1 MKILKF
7 GSCNIDLVYS
17 VKHIVQPGET
27 LAAEGM
33 ARFPGGK
40 GLNQAIAIARAGA
53 PVYMAGCVGE
63 DDDMLAPLLSDSG
76 VDLTYLR
83 TVKGPTG
90 HAIIQVDEGG
100 ENCIIIFPGA
110 NGAVSCDHI
119 DQVLQ
124 DFEEGDILLLQNE
137 ISNIPYLLERAGEK
151 GMRIVLNPSPYAE
164 WMQNIDLGL
173 LSCVILNE
181 TEAGCMAGTG
191 QPLDFL
197 EQMRISHPKLD
208 VVLTLGSAGCIF
220 QKEGM
225 LYRQPSFKTNVVD
238 TTGAGDTF
246 TGYFIAGLYRQEDTE
261 ELLRIAT
268 AAAAIAIAGEGAAS
282 SIPAYETVRA
292 AVDHMVPNEAE

>member
-1 MKILKF
+1 MNGEGFTMKILNF

-27 LAAEGM
+27 LAADGL

-63 DDDMLAPLLSDSG
+63 DDDMLAPLLGAAG
-76 VDLTYLR
+76 VNLTYLR
-83 TVKGPTG
+83 TVQGPTG
-90 HAIIQVDEGG
+90 HAIIQVDESG

-110 NGAVSCDHI
+110 NGKVSCEHI

-124 DFEEGDILLLQNE
+124 DFGEGDILLLQNE
-137 ISNIPYLLERAGEK
+137 ISNIPYLLEKAGER

-173 LSCVILNE
+173 LSCVILNQ

-191 QPLDFL
+191 QPFDFL
-197 EQMRISHPKLD
+197 EQMRIKYPKLA
-208 VVLTLGSAGCIF
+208 VLLTLGGDGCIY
-220 QKEGM
+220 QKDGK
-225 LYRQPSFKTNVVD
+225 LYRQPSFKTKVVD

-246 TGYFIAGLYRQEDTE
+246 TGYFIAGLYREDPVE
-261 ELLRIAT
+261 EMLKIAT
-268 AAAAIAIAGEGAAS
+268 AASAIAIS
-282 SIPAYETVRA
+282 K
-292 AVDHMVPNEAE
+292 

>member
-1 MKILKF
+1 MKILNF

-27 LAAEGM
+27 LAADGL

-63 DDDMLAPLLSDSG
+63 DDDMLAPLLGAAG

-83 TVKGPTG
+83 TVQGPTG
-90 HAIIQVDEGG
+90 HAIIQVDESG

-110 NGAVSCDHI
+110 NGKVSCEHI

-124 DFEEGDILLLQNE
+124 DFGEGDILLLQNE
-137 ISNIPYLLERAGEK
+137 ISNIPYLLEKAGER

-173 LSCVILNE
+173 LSCVILNQ

-191 QPLDFL
+191 QPFDFL
-197 EQMRISHPKLD
+197 EQMRIKYPKLD
-208 VVLTLGSAGCIF
+208 VLLTLGGDGCIY
-220 QKEGM
+220 QKDGK
-225 LYRQPSFKTNVVD
+225 LYRQPSFKTKVVD

-246 TGYFIAGLYRQEDTE
+246 TGYFIAGLYREDPVE
-261 ELLRIAT
+261 EMLKIAT
-268 AAAAIAIAGEGAAS
+268 AASAIAISKEGAAA
-282 SIPAYETVRA
+282 SIPEYEAVKA
-292 AVDHMVPNEAE
+292 AVDTMIPNEVE

>member
-1 MKILKF
+1 MKILNF

-27 LAAEGM
+27 LAAEGL

-63 DDDMLAPLLSDSG
+63 DDDMLAPLLGASG

-83 TVKGPTG
+83 TVEGPTG
-90 HAIIQVDEGG
+90 HAIIQVDESG

-110 NGAVSCDHI
+110 NGKVSCEHI
-119 DQVLQ
+119 DQVLN
-124 DFEEGDILLLQNE
+124 DFGEGDILLLQNE
-137 ISNIPYLLERAGEK
+137 ISNIPYLLEKAGER

-164 WMQNIDLGL
+164 WMQKIDLGL
-173 LSCVILNE
+173 LSCVILNQ

-191 QPLDFL
+191 QPFDFL
-197 EQMRISHPKLD
+197 EQMRSKYPKLD
-208 VVLTLGSAGCIF
+208 VLLTLGGDGCIY
-220 QKEGM
+220 QKEGK
-225 LYRQPSFKTNVVD
+225 LYRQPSFKTKVVD

-246 TGYFIAGLYRQEDTE
+246 TGYFIAGLYREDKVE
-261 ELLRIAT
+261 EMLKMAT
-268 AAAAIAIAGEGAAS
+268 AASAIAISKEGAAA
-282 SIPAYETVRA
+282 SIPVYDAVKA
-292 AVDHMVPNEAE
+292 AVGLMTLNEVE